1 MLTKEVFNEL
11 DSIIEREQLSAL
23 FQPIIAMNNAQII
36 GYEGLI
42 RGPINSPLHSPV
54 NLFRAAAQSGRL
66 LEVERL
72 SRWAVLKSFNKLQ
85 LFGKLFLNVSPETLL
100 QPHFEEGETLNYIDG
115 LGLNPERVI
124 IELTENQPSS
134 DYSLLREAAI
144 HYRSMGFK
152 IALDDLGEGS
162 SGLRLWLELQ
172 PDYVKIDM
180 HFIQGIN
187 HDPVKLQFVRSIQQI
202 AENSDTKIIAEGI
215 ETSGELMVVKDLGLA
230 YGQGYHI
237 AYPSAVPDTSPPQ
250 EVTDTIRS
258 SAISVYPQSGLLS
271 QKTITAR
278 KLLLKV
284 PYTTPDMSNEAVYE
298 IFANDF
304 QLNMLPIIENG
315 IPVGQITRNVLT
327 LRLASRF
334 GQALYGR
341 KPVSLFMN
349 TSPLIV
355 DKNISIAELSQ
366 LVINSEQRYLYEGFI
381 ITDQG
386 QYAGIGTGH
395 DLMREITEMQV
406 RAARYANPL
415 TLLPG
420 NVPTS
425 EHIDRLLNS
434 KATFHACYADL
445 DNFKPYNDVYGYSKG
460 DDIIQLLAGIL
471 QENSDPERDFV
482 GHIGGDD
489 FVILFQS
496 EDWKE
501 RSETILE
508 EFEAGASSHYNEV
521 DRITGGI
528 TTEDRK
534 GHRTFFPMTSLSL
547 GVVAIEPG
555 RFKSHHEVAA
565 SAAEAKRQAKR
576 TPGNSLFIERRKFHS
591 RQPS

>member
-501 RSETILE
+501 RCETLLE

-521 DRITGGI
+521 DRIAGGI

-534 GHRTFFPMTSLSL
+534 GYRTFFPVTSLSL
-547 GVVAIEPG
+547 GGVTIEPEQ
-555 RFKSHHEVAA
+555 FKSHHEVAA

-576 TPGNSLFIERRKFHS
+576 TPGNSLFIERRKFRS
-591 RQPS
+591 K